1 MMFRKMIEEKKD
13 WHAYMNR
20 VKKLPEDYQ
29 MVYKECRKY
38 FFKVLSVETFQMAE
52 CLQEILDLF
61 EEGSTNGKA
70 VLDITGKDIAA
81 FCDGLI
87 ESQKY

>member
-1 MMFRKMIEEKKD
+1 MMFRKMIKEKKD

-52 CLQEILDLF
+52 
-61 EEGSTNGKA
+61 
-70 VLDITGKDIAA
+70 
-81 FCDGLI
+81 
-87 ESQKY
+87 